1 MSVDKR
7 FNRND
12 YLYYVL
18 SIIGYFRVK
27 SSVSVPWRMRQSHE
41 EQTPQGLVDNMH
53 LTMRNTRGSASYWQK
68 CCSEFISIVRT
79 LGLPTWFLTFSCN
92 NLNWSDMI
100 KALLI
105 ADAGSID
112 DAERLLFL
120 EPLNQ
125 VQ

>member
-1 MSVDKR
+1 
-7 FNRND
+7 
-12 YLYYVL
+12 
-18 SIIGYFRVK
+18 
-27 SSVSVPWRMRQSHE
+27 
-41 EQTPQGLVDNMH
+41 
-53 LTMRNTRGSASYWQK
+53 
-68 CCSEFISIVRT
+68 
-79 LGLPTWFLTFSCN
+79 
-92 NLNWSDMI
+92 MI